1 MKILISFLTAFRKTY
16 MLKSYIRKIWKLL
29 LIEYKEPTVL
39 STKKLRFSD
48 WVKVKCPCR
57 CVTNMFQILILSEH
71 HQQVNYIR
79 FVKKTCIV
87 CLLCFNAFI
96 FFFLII
102 TFVLLISWVHIRLQY
117 MQSYL

>member
-1 MKILISFLTAFRKTY
+1 MKILISFLTAFRKNY

-39 STKKLRFSD
+39 STKKSRFSD
-48 WVKVKCPCR
+48 WGKVKCPYR
-57 CVTNMFQILILSEH
+57 CVTNMFQILISSEH

-96 FFFLII
+96 FFFFFNYYFRII
-102 TFVLLISWVHIRLQY
+102 NILGSH
-117 MQSYL
+117 

>member
-1 MKILISFLTAFRKTY
+1 MKILISFLTAFRKNY

-39 STKKLRFSD
+39 STKKSRFSD
-48 WVKVKCPCR
+48 WGKVKCPYR

-71 HQQVNYIR
+71 HEQVNYIR

-96 FFFLII
+96 FFFFNY
-102 TFVLLISWVHIRLQY
+102 FVLLISWVHIRLQY